1 MKRLFTSFV
10 AILLVALT
18 SFAQD
23 GGSKIKFTE
32 SEFDFGKKPVGT
44 PVTHEFEF
52 VNVGT
57 SPLVLENVR
66 ASCGCTTPQ
75 WPKEPIAPGQ
85 KATISATYNMGH
97 AGAFNK
103 SVTVTTKD
111 GETIVLYIKG
121 DAFDPNPPAEMPVI
135 VEPSPAPQMIYAQP
149 EPVVVEQPASQ
160 PVKVVAPPAPVQ
172 VVTPAPVPEEV
183 APKVTEKSKSEKTKK
198 VKKNKRTAVIT
209 E

>member
-1 MKRLFTSFV
+1 MKRLFTSFLAV
-10 AILLVALT
+10 LLIALT

-23 GGSKIKFTE
+23 GGSKIKFSE

-52 VNVGT
+52 TNVGT
-57 SPLVLENVR
+57 APLVLENVR
-66 ASCGCTTPQ
+66 ASCGCTTPL

-121 DAFDPNPPAEMPVI
+121 DAFDPNPPAEAPVI
-135 VEPSPAPQMIYAQP
+135 MEPSPAPQMIYSAPQ
-149 EPVVVEQPASQ
+149 VVEAPA
-160 PVKVVAPPAPVQ
+160 PVKVVTPEPVA
-172 VVTPAPVPEEV
+172 VVAVEPVKEEV
-183 APKVTEKSKSEKTKK
+183 VAKTTEKSKSEKTKK